1 MSNQEPCLR
10 WRRLLL
16 LVTVSGGLW
25 LAAGVAGQARAG
37 EPSATGLAELA
48 RQEAAFTA
56 VADQAFPAVVVITNQ
71 QAVGRGRRPG
81 GYQELPPELRRF
93 FGMPEDDAVAGDE
106 EDATEAPARRHG
118 GALRP
123 VGKGS
128 GVLFRDTGYVV
139 TNCHVIADADALEVK
154 LHDGRV
160 FDNARHPREVE
171 VVGMDPET
179 DLAVLRIG
187 EGKLKGLPTLPFADS
202 AKVKVGQFAIAVGA
216 PFNFDYSLSV
226 GHVSQKGRHDMN
238 VNRYENYI
246 QTDASINPGNSGGP
260 LLNIRG
266 EVIGIN
272 EFIVNGGTGGNVGLG
287 FAIASNLV
295 RQVAE
300 GLAANHGKMQ
310 RPWLGIAMQPLTPEL
325 RRQFKTGVGVV
336 VNDVVRGDPAAQ
348 GGMRPGDV
356 IVTVGDTPVR
366 TPHDVQF
373 AILNYRPGDRIPMT
387 VNRRG
392 KELRLEVVARQK
404 DGDGERAVAAASAA
418 EKKPGAADPP
428 LRRLHRVGIN
438 LEDTPD
444 GVMVVAV
451 RPGSLAA
458 QAQLRRGDRI
468 LEINQRPVRSVA
480 EVNAALVEAGD
491 EVVLYIA
498 RRESKFFVPLA
509 ASGDTGG

>member
-1 MSNQEPCLR
+1 MSNPTRCLTWWLMR
-10 WRRLLL
+10 MTA
-16 LVTVSGGLW
+16 VGGGLW
-25 LAAGVAGQARAG
+25 LAVEMTGHARAG
-37 EPSATGLAELA
+37 EPPATGLAELA
-48 RQEAAFTA
+48 RQEEVFAA
-56 VADQAFPAVVVITNQ
+56 VADKAFPAVVVITNK
-71 QAVGRGRRPG
+71 QAVGRGRLPG

-93 FGMPEDDAVAGDE
+93 FGLPDDDVVAGDD
-106 EDATEAPARRHG
+106 EDAAVAPRRHG

-128 GVLFRDTGYVV
+128 GMLFRDTGYVV

-160 FDNARHPREVE
+160 FDNARRPHEVE
-171 VVGMDPET
+171 VVGVDPET

-187 EGKLKGLPTLPFADS
+187 EGKLKGLPTLRFADS

-272 EFIVNGGTGGNVGLG
+272 EFIVNGGAGGGNVGLG

-295 RQVAE
+295 QQVAE
-300 GLAANHGKMQ
+300 GLAATHGKVQ

>member
-1 MSNQEPCLR
+1 MSNQEACVT
-10 WRRLLL
+10 WRLMLL
-16 LVTVSGGLW
+16 TAAAGGGVW
-25 LAAGVAGQARAG
+25 LAAGMAGQARAA
-37 EPSATGLAELA
+37 EPATGLAELT
-48 RQEAAFTA
+48 RQEEVFAA
-56 VADQAFPAVVVITNQ
+56 VADRAFPAVVVITNK
-71 QAVGRGRRPG
+71 QAVGRGRLPG

-93 FGMPEDDAVAGDE
+93 FGIPDDDAAAGDE
-106 EDATEAPARRHG
+106 ADATVAPPRQHG

-123 VGKGS
+123 AGKGS

-160 FDNARHPREVE
+160 FDNARHPHEVE
-171 VVGMDPET
+171 VVGVDPET
-179 DLAVLRIG
+179 DLAVLRLG
-187 EGKLKGLPTLPFADS
+187 AGKLKGLPTLPFADS

-226 GHVSQKGRHDMN
+226 GHVSQQGRHDVN

-272 EFIVNGGTGGNVGLG
+272 EFIVNGGAGGGNAGLG

-300 GLAANHGKMQ
+300 GLAANHGKMP
-310 RPWLGIAMQPLTPEL
+310 RPWLGMAMQPLTPEL
-325 RRQFKTGVGVV
+325 RRQFKTGAGVV
-336 VNDVVRGDPAAQ
+336 VNNVVRGDPAAEA
-348 GGMRPGDV
+348 GMRPGDV

-373 AILNYRPGDRIPMT
+373 AILNYHPGDRIPMQ
-387 VNRRG
+387 VNRQG
-392 KELRLEVVARQK
+392 KMVRLEVVARQK
-404 DGDGERAVAAASAA
+404 NGDDERTVTAAPAA
-418 EKKPGAADPP
+418 EKPGAAGQP
-428 LRRLHRVGIN
+428 LRRLHRVGLG
-438 LEDTPD
+438 LEDTRG

-468 LEINQRPVRSVA
+468 LEINQQPVRSAA
-480 EVNAALVEAGD
+480 EVDAALAGAGD
-491 EVVLYIA
+491 EAVLYIA
-498 RRESKFFVPLA
+498 RRGSKFFVPLA
-509 ASGDTGG
+509 ASGDTDG